1 MKKAISVLLVLVVVC
16 ICSVSVMAE
25 DGVMPRYTGIST
37 FSGTVTISGRTVNT
51 SVTGTLWDGYTG
63 KLTAALQERGPDGVW
78 KTVANYTGTASNWG
92 AHLIDQSYTGTP
104 GCSYRAYCVFKAYD
118 ASGNLVDDEAR
129 YTNVHTV

>member
-1 MKKAISVLLVLVVVC
+1 M
-16 ICSVSVMAE
+16 
-25 DGVMPRYTGIST
+25 
-37 FSGTVTISGRTVNT
+37 
-51 SVTGTLWDGYTG
+51 WDGYTG

-104 GCSYRAYCVFKAYD
+104 GYSYRAYCVFKAYD

>member
-78 KTVANYTGTASNWG
+78 KTVANY
-92 AHLIDQSYTGTP
+92 
-104 GCSYRAYCVFKAYD
+104 
-118 ASGNLVDDEAR
+118 LVSLERTLTDIEALDSR
-129 YTNVHTV
+129 PRLW